1 MRTVTRYIV
10 VLCPAAPWYL
20 GNANSV
26 TMMLSDARVFDTFE
40 DAQAEGNLRRA
51 WHAQRVEQI
60 AVPDTR
66 QHLDTPEAR
75 LEVRDAATCAWHE
88 CADGDPV
95 TVRIRHVEQYL
106 RSIGLTVGVSANPGA
121 SSPVLFLLTDPNGY
135 ALTLAWDSMQ
145 DGFSYE
151 TEGED
156 AFEVTYCMPDGVSPK
171 AKRAISKWGREA
183 CRKAWACNRH
193 RGEGLTV
200 CSIESGIPVRSVNSA
215 INAWQEVQDA
225 AAPETA
231 TCDGCENAFPVDEVE
246 VCGSAEH
253 GPFGFCSAC
262 RAKDAAAAVSEPTDH
277 VGKGALDGLDLE
289 QMRSVVHYL
298 LGYSGLTLFREKDSR
313 TGEERVMAYHDCDGS
328 MSVLA
333 VKPRIDMVPAK
344 THTVRIEGEYDAI
357 CDMLGEAVG
366 CTIDAY
372 EITERGGAKG

>member
-51 WHAQRVEQI
+51 WYAQRVEQI

-95 TVRIRHVEQYL
+95 TVRISHVEQYL

-135 ALTLAWDSMQ
+135 ALTLEWDAMQ

-151 TEGED
+151 TEGE
-156 AFEVTYCMPDGVSPK
+156 
-171 AKRAISKWGREA
+171 
-183 CRKAWACNRH
+183 
-193 RGEGLTV
+193 
-200 CSIESGIPVRSVNSA
+200 
-215 INAWQEVQDA
+215 DA

-246 VCGSAEH
+246 VCGSSEH
-253 GPFGFCSAC
+253 GTFGFCSAC
-262 RAKDAAAAVSEPTDH
+262 RAKDAAAAVSEDACGWTP
-277 VGKGALDGLDLE
+277 DLE
-289 QMRSVVHYL
+289 QCVSIVANSDMCDTDKGYVTAFLRSVP
-298 LGYSGLTLFREKDSR
+298 
-313 TGEERVMAYHDCDGS
+313 
-328 MSVLA
+328 

-344 THTVRIEGEYDAI
+344 THMVRIEGEYDAI

-366 CTIDAY
+366 HTIDAY
-372 EITERGGAKG
+372 EIIETGGVK